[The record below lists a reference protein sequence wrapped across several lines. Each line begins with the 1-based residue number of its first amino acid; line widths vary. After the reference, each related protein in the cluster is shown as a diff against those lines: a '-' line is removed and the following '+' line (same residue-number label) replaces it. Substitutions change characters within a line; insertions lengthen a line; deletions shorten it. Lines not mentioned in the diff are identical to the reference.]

1 MNDLIVMA
9 IKGGRYL
16 EAEQSLNQIILSQ
29 PNSEAYFL
37 LATVKSNLLLA
48 NGRSFDEITYCFEKS
63 ISLSDDRT
71 QTQNDTGAFLYGI
84 VKQLNI
90 IHSTLKTQAGNQ
102 LLKSL
107 AGIALTFASSKIIDN
122 SDKAFGI
129 ITGAVGAGFGV
140 GMTIDGLNQIGDI
153 ANQIEF
159 VKNLQRNTINYLKN
173 YFPELANNFKTNIEW
188 EKIKS
193 LENIYPDFIYTKSD
207 FLKVYSKLKSAE
219 ILEKIDPDKLIFVA
233 NEGEVIFYSDKI
245 QSISSSFLM
254 TSLTEYDIDDLEG
267 FSIDMLNEK
276 CIKLKFSKETT
287 YYKSGNVENNT
298 LNVTL
303 RVTFKGTKNIF
314 KIGKLKEV
322 YKEFC
327 SALNVADSKS

>member
-1 MNDLIVMA
+1 
-9 IKGGRYL
+9 
-16 EAEQSLNQIILSQ
+16 
-29 PNSEAYFL
+29 
-37 LATVKSNLLLA
+37 
-48 NGRSFDEITYCFEKS
+48 
-63 ISLSDDRT
+63 
-71 QTQNDTGAFLYGI
+71 
-84 VKQLNI
+84 
-90 IHSTLKTQAGNQ
+90 
-102 LLKSL
+102 
-107 AGIALTFASSKIIDN
+107 
-122 SDKAFGI
+122 
-129 ITGAVGAGFGV
+129 
-140 GMTIDGLNQIGDI
+140 
-153 ANQIEF
+153 
-159 VKNLQRNTINYLKN
+159 VKNLQSNTINYLKK

-219 ILEKIDPDKLIFVA
+219 ILEKIDPDNLIFVS

-245 QSISSSFLM
+245 LSISSSFLM

-276 CIKLKFSKETT
+276 CIKLKFTKETT

-303 RVTFKGTKNIF
+303 RITFKGTKNIF
-314 KIGKLKEV
+314 KTGKLKEV
-322 YKEFC
+322 YQEFC